1 MTVDLALKQT
11 DVKHTET
18 SSTGSHAPGP
28 MSDTDRKAFEIS
40 LDRIGRGDATPAE
53 AAAAIRKALTN
64 EPSLTERVYDALR
77 DVTWRTLTS
86 RSFGGE
92 LSQWFEVVRHAAAL
106 AASKNAG
113 GMSERMRAFADLIS
127 QSARFAELQPL
138 EEVLNRKHTKSL
150 LSAIAGAGKTVS
162 NIALM
167 SILGLRESNLSRVTG
182 ALQGTGLIERSS
194 SGKEASFAL
203 TDLGRRVA
211 RKLDI
216 AVNDPATDREWW
228 HQAPYPLAIWTA
240 SGEPVGANAAFYRL
254 TRSKEPHVLPSLA
267 DWKMTIA
274 KTARDERLTSKDT
287 WRLQI
292 DDATW
297 IQFMETVTSDGRLCL
312 LGSDVS
318 LAMKAMGEVEHALK
332 IAKEAEARARRELAD
347 TQNRL
352 VAYQS
357 ANSHVR
363 DEIMSVAARSNQRV
377 RETIHGWT
385 HTADN
390 QIVPNELHAVEKDL
404 GAMQVAVRN
413 LMGPVFTE
421 GKFASGW
428 IDPNHVVTEAMNTAR
443 ELDPSIHATAS
454 FGKVPRVRGAAS
466 SLRTVLSHMV
476 IIGTR
481 HGAYEFSGA
490 LKGSKLVTTVRVK
503 SPDEHAQL
511 TPFEVVT
518 SSGLGYCRA
527 IVETNGGAFE
537 VRETDSGTDT
547 MIVFSWPVEG
557 RTAHGGKIKY
567 GPPAKASKSRR
578 RPVRGIVD

>member
-1 MTVDLALKQT
+1 
-11 DVKHTET
+11 
-18 SSTGSHAPGP
+18 
-28 MSDTDRKAFEIS
+28 MSDIDRKTFEVS

-64 EPSLTERVYDALR
+64 EPSLTERVYDVLR

-150 LSAIAGAGKTVS
+150 LSTIAGAGKAVS

-216 AVNDPATDREWW
+216 AVNDPAADRQWW
-228 HQAPYPLAIWTA
+228 HYAPYPLAIWAT

-254 TRSKEPHVLPSLA
+254 TRSKEPHVLPSFA
-267 DWKMTIA
+267 DWKMAIA
-274 KTARDERLTSKDT
+274 KTSREERLTSKDT

-292 DDATW
+292 DDTTW
-297 IQFMETVTSDGRLCL
+297 IQFTETVTSDGNLCL

-318 LAMKAMGEVEHALK
+318 VAMKAMGEVEHALK

-347 TQNRL
+347 IQNRL

-377 RETIHGWT
+377 RETIHIWT
-385 HTADN
+385 HTAEN

-404 GAMQVAVRN
+404 GAIQVAVRN
-413 LMGPVFTE
+413 LMGPVDIFTE
-421 GKFASGW
+421 GKSASGW
-428 IDPNHVVTEAMNTAR
+428 IDPNRVVMEAMNTAR

-454 FGKVPRVRGAAS
+454 FGKVPKVRGAVS

-476 IIGTR
+476 LIGTR
-481 HGAYEFSGA
+481 YGAYDFRGA
-490 LKGSKLVTTVRVK
+490 LKGSNLVTTVRVK

-518 SSGLGYCRA
+518 SSGLDYCRA

-537 VRETDSGTDT
+537 VRETSSGSDA

-557 RTAHGGKIKY
+557 TNPHGGRIRF
-567 GPPAKASKSRR
+567 GPPSKANKPRR
-578 RPVRGIVD
+578 RPVRGVVD